1 MTNEHL
7 DRAISAADKA
17 LEDYVSDTNNE
28 INMVEY
34 GRIHASALVA
44 ELLRDMPTF
53 FANPPARATEAVCNE
68 IRRRAGLEGEG

>member
-7 DRAISAADKA
+7 DRAIEAAEDATEGMPYLGNRSNHDRAYARA
-17 LEDYVSDTNNE
+17 L
-28 INMVEY
+28 I
-34 GRIHASALVA
+34 A

-53 FANPPARATEAVCNE
+53 FANPPAKTTEAVCNE